1 MMKLPTQR
9 SKIACTIGP
18 ASDAPKTL
26 KQMIRAGMTVGRL
39 NFTHGTPDAH
49 RTRIAR
55 FRLAPWM
62 LASGP
67 HDRTGALDTGHLKS
81 GAPARGERVAKY
93 HQSLRIETAQ

>member
-9 SKIACTIGP
+9 SKIVCTIGP

-26 KQMIRAGMTVGRL
+26 EQMIRAGMTVARL
-39 NFTHGTPDAH
+39 NLAHGTPDAH
-49 RTRIAR
+49 HTRIAR

-62 LASGP
+62 PAISP

-81 GAPARGERVAKY
+81 GAPARGERVVKY
-93 HQSLRIETAQ
+93 NQSLRIETAQ

>member
-9 SKIACTIGP
+9 SKIVCTIGP
-18 ASDAPKTL
+18 VSDAPKTL
-26 KQMIRAGMTVGRL
+26 EQMIRAGMTVAHL
-39 NFTHGTPDAH
+39 NLAHDTPDAH

-62 LASGP
+62 PASGP
-67 HDRTGALDTGHLKS
+67 QERTGALDTGHPKS

-93 HQSLRIETAQ
+93 NQSLRIETAQ